1 MGHTEYN
8 KDTCTLR
15 FQNLW
20 TVRILMTT
28 VREYQSRISRFYVP
42 LYSLFQGVTLW
53 TNYLPL
59 LTHLILTMEG
69 FHFRLVLIRTN
80 RDLNSVRLYSF
91 KTKKIHRNENLG
103 HLKGKRTSTH
113 VMTEVLLTS

>member
-1 MGHTEYN
+1 
-8 KDTCTLR
+8 
-15 FQNLW
+15 
-20 TVRILMTT
+20 
-28 VREYQSRISRFYVP
+28 
-42 LYSLFQGVTLW
+42 
-53 TNYLPL
+53 
-59 LTHLILTMEG
+59 MEG